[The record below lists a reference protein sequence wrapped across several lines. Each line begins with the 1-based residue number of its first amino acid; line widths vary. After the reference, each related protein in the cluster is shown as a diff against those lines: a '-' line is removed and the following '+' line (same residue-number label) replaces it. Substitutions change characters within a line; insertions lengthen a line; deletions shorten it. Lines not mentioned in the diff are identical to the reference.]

1 MRICV
6 LLSPYDE
13 EGASPL
19 TGLDPTLNPERW
31 LQGHEVDTVLVRKGS
46 AAAQLQELAGKGY
59 DVFLN
64 LCDGSWYEGVA
75 GVEVVEELER
85 LGLPFTG
92 TSSRLYTLTKE
103 QMKQAAAELGVATPA
118 FVFAQSDEDIERA
131 ARTLRFPLIVKHFD
145 GCGSLGM
152 TQASCVREPGQLM
165 AQARQMI
172 AQAGRALLEEFI
184 EGEEYTVLVAENPEE
199 PGTPLVFTPVACVF
213 PPGET
218 FKHFELKW
226 QSYEGIGWQPCKDMV
241 LAARLQE
248 LTRRVFVG
256 IQGVSYSRC
265 DFRVDAR
272 GEPWFLEIN
281 TNCGIFYPPSQE
293 GSADMILK
301 HDPIGHKGFAEHI
314 LRCAIVRR
322 QRQSHM

>member
-6 LLSPYDE
+6 LLSAYH
-13 EGASPL
+13 EGSSPVAE
-19 TGLDPTLNPERW
+19 LDPAADPALW
-31 LQGHEVDTVLVRKGS
+31 LQGHEVDTVPVRK
-46 AAAQLQELAGKGY
+46 ATVAAQLQELAGKGY

-64 LCDGSWYEGVA
+64 LCDGNWDEEVA
-75 GVEVVEELER
+75 GVEVVKELER

-92 TSSRLYTLTKE
+92 TTSRLYTLSKE
-103 QMKQAAAELGVATPA
+103 QMKKAAAELGVATPA

-131 ARTLRFPLIVKHFD
+131 ARTLRFPLIVKHFN
-145 GCGSLGM
+145 GYGSVGM
-152 TQASCVREPGQLM
+152 TKASCVREPGQLM

-172 AQAGRALLEEFI
+172 AEAARALIEEFI
-184 EGEEYTVLVAENPEE
+184 EGEEYTVLVAENPDE
-199 PGTPLVFTPVACVF
+199 PGKPLLFTPVACVF

-226 QSYEGIGWQPCKDMV
+226 QAYEGIGWQPCKDRL

-248 LTRRVFVG
+248 LTRRVFAG
-256 IQGVSYSRC
+256 LEGVSYSRC

-272 GEPWFLEIN
+272 GAPWFLEIN
-281 TNCGIFYPPSQE
+281 TNCGIFYPPGQE

-301 HDPIGHKGFAEHI
+301 HDPMGHRGFAEHI
-314 LRCAIVRR
+314 LRCAIARR
-322 QRQSHM
+322 QRQSRM